1 MDYTEKLLHEGL
13 NVLKSRLSSGN
24 RFIYDSVESIGYH
37 KWVLNC
43 ISFLKESA
51 PDHVEQIKTI
61 YKPEL
66 ALHHQAEKIF
76 GIIQSAHEYIAT
88 KSKEKESLNPDM
100 VASKSPEE
108 FSLDFLSTKL
118 RDKCADHFYLAKYDD
133 AILNAAKVIE
143 VAVRENSGLADTDL
157 GVNSMRKAFRPDN
170 PILKY
175 SETKSEQEALMH
187 LFSGFI
193 GVFKNPHSHRFLEI
207 KDPLSAFEIIIFA
220 NHLLGLLEKSI
231 DNSAPNKAN

>member
-1 MDYTEKLLHEGL
+1 MNQTEKLLEEGL
-13 NVLKSRLSSGN
+13 NVLNSRISSGS

-51 PDHVEQIKTI
+51 PDHVEQIKNI
-61 YKPEL
+61 YKPEF

-76 GIIQSAHEYIAT
+76 GIVQSAHEYVAT
-88 KSKEKESLNPDM
+88 KSKEKETLNPDI

-108 FSLDFLSTKL
+108 FSLDFLSPKL

-143 VAVRENSGLADTDL
+143 VAVREKSGLSDTDL
-157 GVNSMRKAFRPDN
+157 GVTLMRKVFRPETA
-170 PILKY
+170 ILKY
-175 SETKSEQEALMH
+175 SETNSEQEALMH

-220 NHLLGLLEKSI
+220 NHLLGLVEKSN
-231 DNSAPNKAN
+231 DSTVPKKAN